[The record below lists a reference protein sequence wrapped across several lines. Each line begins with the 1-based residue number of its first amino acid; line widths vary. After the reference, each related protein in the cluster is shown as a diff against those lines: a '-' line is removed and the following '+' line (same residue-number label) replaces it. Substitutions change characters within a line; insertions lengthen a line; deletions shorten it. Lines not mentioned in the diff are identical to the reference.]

1 MTETVRLAQL
11 LASRLEALWGAAVEI
26 SGIQQ
31 LSGGASRESWG
42 IEARTADG
50 AERRL
55 ILLRESGGPDRG
67 RDVALQAAAM
77 AAARA
82 AGVPVPELHDHGSEA
97 LGQGRA
103 YLLMTGRRSRGGC
116 CGTTRTRP
124 CGPGS
129 RAGSARSWPASTR

>member
-82 AGVPVPELHDHGSEA
+82 AGVSL
-97 LGQGRA
+97 
-103 YLLMTGRRSRGGC
+103 RGDRNDYGE
-116 CGTTRTRP
+116 T
-124 CGPGS
+124 S
-129 RAGSARSWPASTR
+129 MLAVQKS